1 MSIERLLEGL
11 EARSTANQKP
21 EDYIDPE
28 DGLLHC
34 AVCGKPKQAYMKK
47 WLNGGHGRM
56 VGIPCDCYEKE
67 QEKRRE
73 REQWNRTQEAIKRL
87 HQMGVMDPRY
97 LKNRFEIDDT
107 PESYPGRLTRRYV
120 DQWQEMSHKGKGLL
134 FLGKPGTGK
143 TFYSCCVANA
153 LIDKG
158 IFAFVTNVTE
168 VTRTFKGEEDRR
180 RLLYYTSSAALMVLD
195 DLGAERST
203 EYAIEQLYSIVDQRY
218 RSGKPLIVTT
228 NLTLD
233 QLKNAPEL
241 GRQRIYER
249 VLEMC
254 PFRYGF
260 TNENRRP
267 LSAAENKE
275 D

>member
-1 MSIERLLEGL
+1 MSIESMLDRLAE
-11 EARSTANQKP
+11 RSRVDQKP
-21 EDYIDPE
+21 DDYIDPS
-28 DGLLHC
+28 DGLIHC
-34 AVCGKPKQAYMKK
+34 SVCGKPKQTRLKS
-47 WLNGGHGRM
+47 WINGKPGRV
-56 VGIPCDCYEKE
+56 VGIICECDRKE
-67 QEKRRE
+67 DEEHKKA
-73 REQWNRTQEAIKRL
+73 EQWNHTQELIKRL

-120 DQWQEMSHKGKGLL
+120 DQWQAMSQKGKGLL
-134 FLGKPGTGK
+134 FLGSPGTGK

-168 VTRTFKGEEDRR
+168 VTRTFKADDDRQK
-180 RLLYYTSSAALMVLD
+180 LLSYTSNAALMVLD

-228 NLTLD
+228 NLTLN
-233 QLKNAPEL
+233 QLGKTSEL
-241 GRQRIYER
+241 SKQRIYDR
-249 VLEMC
+249 ILEMC
-254 PFRYGF
+254 TVRYEF
-260 TNENRRP
+260 TNENRRS
-267 LSAAENKE
+267 LSAAKTRGE
-275 D
+275 

>member
-1 MSIERLLEGL
+1 MSIESLLDRL

-21 EDYIDPE
+21 EDYIDPA

-34 AVCGKPKQAYMKK
+34 AVCRKPKQARIRWIDGHMKT
-47 WLNGGHGRM
+47 
-56 VGIPCDCYEKE
+56 VGVVCDCYKKE
-67 QEKRRE
+67 QKRRQE
-73 REQWNRTQEAIKRL
+73 REQWYRTQETIKRL
-87 HQMGVMDPRY
+87 HRMGVMDPRY

-120 DQWQEMSHKGKGLL
+120 DQWQDMSQKGKGLL
-134 FLGKPGTGK
+134 FFGKPGTGK
-143 TFYSCCVANA
+143 TFYACCVANA

-168 VTRTFKGEEDRR
+168 VTRTFTGEEDRR

-233 QLKNAPEL
+233 QLGKAPEL
-241 GRQRIYER
+241 SHQRIYER

-254 PFRYGF
+254 PFRYTF

-275 D
+275 E

>member
-1 MSIERLLEGL
+1 MSIERLLDGL
-11 EARSTANQKP
+11 EARSTANQKA

-34 AVCGKPKQAYMKK
+34 AVCGKPKQTRLR
-47 WLNGGHGRM
+47 WIDGRM
-56 VGIPCDCYEKE
+56 KTVGVVCGCYEKE
-67 QEKRRE
+67 QAERRE
-73 REQWNRTQEAIKRL
+73 REQWNRTQAAIKRL

-120 DQWQEMSHKGKGLL
+120 DQWQEMRQKGKGLL

-168 VTRTFKGEEDRR
+168 VTRTFKGEEDRL
-180 RLLYYTSSAALMVLD
+180 RLLHYTSSAALMILD

-233 QLKNAPEL
+233 QLGKAPEL

>member
-1 MSIERLLEGL
+1 MSIESLLDGL
-11 EARSTANQKP
+11 EARSTANQKA

-34 AVCGKPKQAYMKK
+34 AVCGKPKQARVRWINGQMKT
-47 WLNGGHGRM
+47 
-56 VGIPCDCYEKE
+56 VGVTCDCYEKE
-67 QEKRRE
+67 QQKRRE
-73 REQWNRTQEAIKRL
+73 REQWNRTQDAIKRL

-180 RLLYYTSSAALMVLD
+180 RLLHYTSSAALMVLD

-203 EYAIEQLYSIVDQRY
+203 EYAIEQLYAVVDQRY

-249 VLEMC
+249 VMEMC
-254 PFRYGF
+254 PFDHTF
-260 TNENRRP
+260 TNESRRS

>member
-1 MSIERLLEGL
+1 MSIESLLDGL
-11 EARSTANQKP
+11 EARSTANQKA

-34 AVCGKPKQAYMKK
+34 AVCGKPKQARVRWINGQMKT
-47 WLNGGHGRM
+47 
-56 VGIPCDCYEKE
+56 VGVTCDCYEKE
-67 QEKRRE
+67 QQKRRE
-73 REQWNRTQEAIKRL
+73 REQWNRTQDAIKRL

-120 DQWQEMSHKGKGLL
+120 DRWQEMSHKGKGLL

-180 RLLYYTSSAALMVLD
+180 RLLHYTSFAALMVLD

-241 GRQRIYER
+241 GRQRIYDR
-249 VLEMC
+249 VMEMC
-254 PFRYGF
+254 PFDHTF
-260 TNENRRP
+260 TNESRRS

>member
-1 MSIERLLEGL
+1 MSIENILDGL
-11 EARSTANQKP
+11 GSRSMANRKP

-34 AVCGKPKQAYMKK
+34 AVCGRPKQARIRWITGQMKT
-47 WLNGGHGRM
+47 
-56 VGIPCDCYEKE
+56 VGVVCACYKREEEERREKE
-67 QEKRRE
+67 RWSQ
-73 REQWNRTQEAIKRL
+73 TQAVIRRL

-120 DQWQEMSHKGKGLL
+120 DQWQEMSLNGKGLL
-134 FLGKPGTGK
+134 LLGRPGTGK

-180 RLLYYTSSAALMVLD
+180 RLLHYTSSAALMVLD

-233 QLKNAPEL
+233 QLGKAPEL
-241 GRQRIYER
+241 GRQRIYDR

-254 PFRYGF
+254 QFRHEF
-260 TNENRRP
+260 TNENRRALP
-267 LSAAENKE
+267 PEKNKE

>member
-1 MSIERLLEGL
+1 MSFESILNGL
-11 EARSTANQKP
+11 EARSNANQKQ

-34 AVCGKPKQAYMKK
+34 AVCGKPKQAYLKK
-47 WLNGGHGRM
+47 WLNGEPGRI
-56 VGIPCDCYEKE
+56 VGITCGCYEKE

-73 REQWNRTQEAIKRL
+73 RERWNQTQEAIKRL

-120 DQWQEMSHKGKGLL
+120 NQWPEMSRKGEGML

-143 TFYSCCVANA
+143 TFYACCVANA
-153 LIDKG
+153 LIDQG

-168 VTRTFKGEEDRR
+168 VTRAFKAEEDRR
-180 RLLYYTSSAALMVLD
+180 RLLAYTSSAALMVLD

-203 EYAIEQLYSIVDQRY
+203 AYAIEQLYGVVDQRY

-228 NLTLD
+228 NLTLN

-249 VLEMC
+249 VMEMC
-254 PFRYGF
+254 PFDYTF
-260 TNENRRP
+260 TNQNRRS
-267 LSAAENKE
+267 LSIAKNKE